1 MQSWLQ
7 DIRFGMR
14 MLRRSPLFAAVAV
27 VILGVGIGANTT
39 IFSVVNALVFR
50 PLPYREPGRLVFLT
64 EGSDRLKTWGGLS
77 HPDYADYKEQN
88 RAMEDMAA
96 MQPDAVDFS
105 GAEEPERLRGLRASA
120 QLMPLLGLPLKTGR
134 SFLAEDCVPGK
145 SNLVILSHAL
155 WQRRFGSRTDILGQT
170 IRIDGT
176 SHSVVGVLSPQA
188 KMGFLLGFEPE
199 LWLPLV
205 PPNPPQRGFRNLAVI
220 GRLKPGVSVS
230 QSQGEMEVIAR
241 RLDRQYPD
249 SNAGWRVLV
258 AEVRAKV
265 DTIAY
270 VLLALL
276 VCSVLGIACMNVA
289 NLVLARTSARAK
301 ELALRQALGA
311 SRRRV
316 VRQLFT
322 ESFLLAFWG
331 CCLGILT
338 AFAACRLIRAYS
350 AGSNMEILDIRMDG
364 TVLAAT
370 LLLLLFAATVVGLI
384 PALRLSGGTL
394 CQSLKEGGAGSS
406 GGSPN
411 RAGNILAALEIA
423 LSLVLL
429 VGGGLATKSWFRL
442 WQVDPGFRP
451 ENVLTLSLSVEE
463 GKHAGKD
470 RQTEFFQSLLERL
483 KGRSDLRGAGIA
495 SALPATAPQFSFIIQ
510 GRSRPEAGE
519 EPQARCT
526 SSSPGYFETMG
537 IALKAGKLF
546 SESDTSSAPPV
557 VVVNETLARK
567 YWPDG
572 SPVGGQVEVWGRL
585 RTIIGVIG
593 DQRSVPLAM
602 RPKPEIYLPYL
613 QNAGSHMM
621 LAVRTTGDPLVLAAA
636 LKQEIRALDP
646 DQPVQRPETM
656 EKVRAHDMGVI
667 TTGSRLLAIL
677 GVGALML
684 AAAGLYGVLSYSVA
698 RRVREF
704 GIRMALGAG
713 PGNVLSLV
721 LAQSVRLS
729 LWGIGPG
736 LVAALLLTRVLS
748 RVMYGVTALEPLIIC
763 AIALMLCAISLLAG
777 YVPARRATRVDP
789 MMALRS
795 E

>member
-1 MQSWLQ
+1 MQSLLQ

-14 MLRRSPLFAAVAV
+14 MLRKSPLFAAVAV
-27 VILGVGIGANTT
+27 LILGMGIGANTT

-50 PLPYREPGRLVFLT
+50 PLPYPEPDRLVFLT
-64 EGSDRLKTWGGLS
+64 GGSDRLKTWGGLS
-77 HPDYADYKEQN
+77 HPDYADCKEQN
-88 RAMEDMAA
+88 RAMEVMAA
-96 MQPDAVDFS
+96 FLPDAVNFT
-105 GAEEPERLRGLRASA
+105 GAEEPERLRGLRVSTEVV
-120 QLMPLLGLPLKTGR
+120 PLLGLPLKIGR
-134 SFLAEDCVPGK
+134 SFLAEDYVQGK
-145 SNLVILSHAL
+145 SMNVILSHSL
-155 WQRRFGSRTDILGQT
+155 WQKRFGSRMDILGQT
-170 IRIDGT
+170 IRINGM
-176 SHSVVGVLSPQA
+176 SHSVVGVLGPEA

-205 PPNPPQRGFRNLAVI
+205 PPDPPQRASRNLTVI
-220 GRLKPGVSVS
+220 GRLKPGASVG
-230 QSQGEMEVIAR
+230 QSQGEMAVIAR
-241 RLDRQYPD
+241 RLEQQYPD

-258 AEVRAKV
+258 SEVRAKV

-301 ELALRQALGA
+301 ELAVRQALGA

-316 VRQLFT
+316 VQQLFT
-322 ESFLLAFWG
+322 ENLLLTFWG
-331 CCLGILT
+331 GCLGILT

-350 AGSNMEILDIRMDG
+350 AGSNMEILDIRLDG
-364 TVLAAT
+364 MVLAAT
-370 LLLLLFAATVVGLI
+370 LLLLLFTGSVVGLI
-384 PALRLSGGTL
+384 PALKLSGGGL
-394 CQSLKEGGAGSS
+394 CQSLKEGGVGSS

-411 RAGNILAALEIA
+411 RTGNILAALEIA

-451 ENVLTLSLSVEE
+451 ENVLALSLSLEE
-463 GKHAGKD
+463 GKYAGKD
-470 RQTEFFQSLLERL
+470 RQAQFFQGLLERL
-483 KGRSDLRGAGIA
+483 KARSDIRGAGIA
-495 SALPATAPQFSFIIQ
+495 SALPATAPQASFIIQ
-510 GRSRPEAGE
+510 GRPRPEAGE

-526 SSSPGYFETMG
+526 SSSPGYFETMA
-537 IALKAGKLF
+537 IPLKAGKVF
-546 SESDTSSAPPV
+546 SESDTANALPV
-557 VVVNETLARK
+557 AVVNETLARK

-572 SPVGGQVEVWGRL
+572 SPMGGQVEVWGRL

-602 RPKPEIYLPYL
+602 KPKPEIYLPYL
-613 QNAGSHMM
+613 QNAGGHMM
-621 LAVRTTGDPLVLAAA
+621 LAVRTTGEPLIITAV

-646 DQPVQRPETM
+646 DLPVQRLETLA
-656 EKVRAHDMGVI
+656 KIRARDMGVI

-677 GVGALML
+677 GVGALVL
-684 AAAGLYGVLSYSVA
+684 ATAGLYGVLSYSVA

-704 GIRMALGAG
+704 GIRMALGAR
-713 PGNVLSLV
+713 PANVLSLV
-721 LAQSVRLS
+721 LAQGVKLS

-763 AIALMLCAISLLAG
+763 AIALLLGAISLLAG
-777 YVPARRATRVDP
+777 YIPARRAPRVDP